1 MNQSDEEILA
11 QHKAGVP
18 LALEI
23 LKSIKP
29 DPGYNGD
36 ILTITD
42 PFVIAAAWGPR
53 RLSNRRRG
61 MDVKDYP
68 ERITAHRNM
77 WVDWIERPRN
87 FITIVIAKK
96 RAQAR
101 IDAAMGNTSSESAV
115 DPESWQSEPTAPIT
129 QEEII
134 DMLSER
140 EELRAAKNFMAADR
154 IRDYL
159 IQHGVTVSDCRV

>member
-1 MNQSDEEILA
+1 MNQSNEEILA
-11 QHKAGVP
+11 QHKANAP

-29 DPGYNGD
+29 DPSYNGD

-42 PFVIAAAWGPR
+42 PFVIGAAWGPR
-53 RLSNRRRG
+53 RVSSRQRG

-77 WVDWIERPRN
+77 WVNWIEEPRN

-101 IDAAMGNTSSESAV
+101 IDAAMGNTSLANAI
-115 DPESWQSEPTAPIT
+115 DPESWQPEPTAPIT
-129 QEEII
+129 QEEIS

-159 IQHGVTVSDCRV
+159 IQHGVTVSDRRV